1 MELHAK
7 IEALLF
13 FKGEPVSLKKIGE
26 ILDADQEQVEEAL
39 RILAE
44 NKQGTGLAVVLTDNE
59 ATLGTAKEASELLE
73 SLRKD
78 ELTKELSKAALETLS
93 IILYKQGISRS
104 EIDYIRGVNSS
115 FILRNLLIR
124 GLIEKMQDA
133 NDTRKFIYMPTID
146 TLRFMGVTN
155 VSELPRYADVVE
167 ELQKALSGE
176 VPEEGSLMA
185 ADKKAEDLSVEE
197 EPEIHE

>member
-1 MELHAK
+1 MNENLELHAK

-13 FKGEPVSLKKIGE
+13 FKGEPISIKKIGE
-26 ILDADQEQVEEAL
+26 ILDASEEEVENAL
-39 RILAE
+39 QILVE
-44 NKQGTGLAVVLTDNE
+44 NKKGSGLVIIRTDSE
-59 ATLGTAKEASELLE
+59 VALGTSPLASEFLE
-73 SLRKD
+73 ALRKD

-124 GLIEKMQDA
+124 GLIEKAQDK
-133 NDTRKFIYMPTID
+133 NDSRKNIYLPSVD

-155 VSELPRYADVVE
+155 VSELPNYNEVVE
-167 ELQKALSGE
+167 ELQKALTN
-176 VPEEGSLMA
+176 
-185 ADKKAEDLSVEE
+185 
-197 EPEIHE
+197 EPSDE